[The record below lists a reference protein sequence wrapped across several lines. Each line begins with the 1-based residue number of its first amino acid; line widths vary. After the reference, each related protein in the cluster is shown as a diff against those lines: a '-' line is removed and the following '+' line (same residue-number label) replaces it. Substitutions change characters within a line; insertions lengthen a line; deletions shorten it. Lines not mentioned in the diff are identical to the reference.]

1 MPTYIKIVLRFFDSG
16 KNSTFAENFRE
27 AGAKE
32 SAYNAGNRHST
43 RLILEMCHAEMAKKC
58 LANTKLKY

>member
-27 AGAKE
+27 AGGMNIQQGSHRKYAMQKWRK
-32 SAYNAGNRHST
+32 SAL
-43 RLILEMCHAEMAKKC
+43 LIL
-58 LANTKLKY
+58 N